1 MDGPMDVTV
10 SRSYA
15 QHVVISPD
23 AVVRIERRSAEE
35 ARRASYIALTVGG
48 VIGPVLAALADR
60 FGMPGGPTPLHLR
73 PNDPPHPREMLHV
86 TTFWAADLPEELA
99 GLRGWPRVEGF
110 RPVTVY
116 PRTLI
121 RRVEVGLRGGLVL
134 SLEREAAPRVALSL
148 PPWDHRRFRKA
159 LEAAG
164 YPIAALPPS
173 LIRSAA
179 PR

>member
-1 MDGPMDVTV
+1 MDGRMDVTV

-35 ARRASYIALTVGG
+35 TRRASY
-48 VIGPVLAALADR
+48 
-60 FGMPGGPTPLHLR
+60 
-73 PNDPPHPREMLHV
+73 V

-99 GLRGWPRVEGF
+99 GLRGWPQVEAF

-116 PRTLI
+116 PRRLI
-121 RRVEVGLRGGLVL
+121 RRVELDLRGGLVL
-134 SLEREAAPRVALSL
+134 SLEREAAPRVALSV
-148 PPWDHRRFRKA
+148 PPWDHRRFSRA

-164 YPIAALPPS
+164 YPIAAVPRS

>member
-1 MDGPMDVTV
+1 MDVTV

-15 QHVVISPD
+15 QHVVVAPD
-23 AVVRIERRSAEE
+23 AIVRVERRSAEE

-48 VIGPVLAALADR
+48 VVGPLLAALADR
-60 FGMPGGPTPLHLR
+60 VGMPGGPTPLHLR
-73 PNDPPHPREMLHV
+73 PLDPPHPRDMAHV

-99 GLRGWPRVEGF
+99 ALRGWPRVEGF

-116 PRTLI
+116 PRRLI
-121 RRVEVGLRGGLVL
+121 RRIELGLRGGLVL
-134 SLEREAAPRVALSL
+134 SLEREAAPEVALRL
-148 PPWDHRRFRKA
+148 PPWDHRRMRRA

-164 YPIAALPPS
+164 YPLAPEPPG
-173 LIRSAA
+173 LTRSVA